1 MIERT
6 LFDLSVQLRYGNLDV
21 KYQTLRAI
29 SDILVETPSA
39 SFRNKVDL
47 IKELEECVIKRIFE
61 NEAVSILVIIFKGLS

>member
-47 IKELEECVIKRIFE
+47 IKELEECVIKKIF
-61 NEAVSILVIIFKGLS
+61 